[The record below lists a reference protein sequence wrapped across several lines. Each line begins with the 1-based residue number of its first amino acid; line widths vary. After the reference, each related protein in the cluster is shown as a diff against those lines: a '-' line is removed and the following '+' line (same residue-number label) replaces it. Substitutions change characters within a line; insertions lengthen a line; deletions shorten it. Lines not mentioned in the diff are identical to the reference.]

1 MHKSDL
7 RTQNFKLF
15 KPYGFISQFVING
28 KQKRNKR
35 LLGELHDFPNGTM
48 AIGRLDENSEGL
60 LLLTTDGKTSTFI
73 TSSKIEKEYYVQ
85 VDGAI
90 TAKAMQVLETG
101 VPITVN
107 SKRYTTKPG
116 KAYVLESIPDF
127 PERGRKIRDARH
139 GPTTWISITIT
150 EGKFRQIRKMT
161 SAVGFPTL
169 RLVRVRVGTI
179 TLGDLKMGEVQSLKY
194 IE

>member
-1 MHKSDL
+1 MHKSNSPS
-7 RTQNFKLF
+7 QHFKLF

-35 LLGELHDFPNGTM
+35 LLGELYNFPEGTM

-60 LLLTTDGKTSTFI
+60 LLLTTEGPTSTFI

-90 TAKAMQVLETG
+90 TPDAMQILEAG

-107 SKRYTTKPG
+107 SKPYITKPG
-116 KAYVLESIPDF
+116 KAFVLEATPDF
-127 PERGRKIRDARH
+127 PERGKKIRDARH
-139 GPTTWISITIT
+139 GPTTWISISIT
-150 EGKFRQIRKMT
+150 EGKFRQVRKMT

-179 TLGDLKMGEVQSLKY
+179 TLGDLNMGDVESLKD
-194 IE
+194 IQ